1 MANAWSN
8 VNYFSG
14 VFKLVCRS
22 WRVVRGHIKVLRAK
36 VHSLCKPSLLSDGG
50 LLRALT
56 AHIFVRVR
64 SLALVFTSKIREANR
79 RISNP
84 ERCWDNFR
92 LLLGWLNANSAKL
105 RLNRGLEVCLGILKG
120 EDLSLHLCVLSG
132 YVKYFLP
139 QAFNDKVAALKGG
152 LDHALDLLDF
162 GEEPIL
168 VTLHLLLKSQQAR
181 VCGSDSVVKT
191 AMAAR
196 E

>member
-1 MANAWSN
+1 M
-8 VNYFSG
+8 
-14 VFKLVCRS
+14 
-22 WRVVRGHIKVLRAK
+22 
-36 VHSLCKPSLLSDGG
+36 
-50 LLRALT
+50 
-56 AHIFVRVR
+56 
-64 SLALVFTSKIREANR
+64 
-79 RISNP
+79 
-84 ERCWDNFR
+84 
-92 LLLGWLNANSAKL
+92 
-105 RLNRGLEVCLGILKG
+105 GILKG